1 MTQSPPAGA
10 APQTLPDW
18 AHGDMLSILARS
30 DADRLKAL
38 AEPLIAKLPDITVLE
53 NRTGLVMLP
62 MRDSAQGTHFHL
74 GEVLMSEARISAQ
87 SQEAYG
93 MRRGR
98 DLEAAMAMA
107 VIDLA
112 VAIGIEPDAISA
124 FLHQE
129 AAAQSQADRATLA
142 RVEATRVDME
152 TF

>member
-1 MTQSPPAGA
+1 MLSVLAGA
-10 APQTLPDW
+10 D
-18 AHGDMLSILARS
+18 DSRI
-30 DADRLKAL
+30 KAF
-38 AEPLIAKLPDITVLE
+38 AEPLIEDLPDITVIE

-62 MRDSAQGTHFHL
+62 MADTAQGTHFHL
-74 GEVLMSEARISAQ
+74 GEVLMSEARITAGG
-87 SQEAYG
+87 QEGYG

-112 VAIGIEPDAISA
+112 VALGVAHAPCGA
-124 FLHQE
+124 FLK
-129 AAAQSQADRATLA
+129 QAREGQQAEDEATLR

>member
-1 MTQSPPAGA
+1 
-10 APQTLPDW
+10 
-18 AHGDMLSILARS
+18 MLDILAR
-30 DADRLKAL
+30 ANAEALKAC
-38 AEPLIAKLPDITVLE
+38 AEPLLDHLPEIAVIE

-62 MRDSAQGTHFHL
+62 MRDTAQGTHFHL
-74 GEVLMSEARISAQ
+74 GEVLMSEARIAAAG
-87 SQEAYG
+87 QEGYA

-112 VAIGIEPDAISA
+112 VALGVGHGPVAA
-124 FLHQE
+124 FLE
-129 AAAQSQADRATLA
+129 DASAAQAAEDEAVLR

>member
-1 MTQSPPAGA
+1 MTEA
-10 APQTLPDW
+10 AAQLDGFPHDEMLTL
-18 AHGDMLSILARS
+18 LARS
-30 DADRLKAL
+30 AAGQIKTL
-38 AEPLIAKLPDITVLE
+38 AETMLPELGEITVHQ

-62 MRDSAQGTHFHL
+62 MRDTAKGTHFHL
-74 GEVLMSEARISAQ
+74 GEVLVSEARITAGG
-87 SQEAYG
+87 QEGYG

-112 VAIGIEPDAISA
+112 VALGRTHGAVIR
-124 FLHQE
+124 FLTDQRDLQQTE
-129 AAAQSQADRATLA
+129 DRETLC